1 MKTLPYNIPRR
12 QRSTKALAI
21 SLAQSMA
28 ILAAILWLTGCT
40 CRVDCSPDI
49 SSAIRVIRIIS
60 EK

>member
-1 MKTLPYNIPRR
+1 MKAIPYNIPRR
-12 QRSTKALAI
+12 KRSTRNLLIALG
-21 SLAQSMA
+21 QSMT
-28 ILAAILWLTGCT
+28 ILAAILWLTGCS